1 MLQAVITAF
10 PILILEIDE
19 DGIILDYNS
28 DSPSLFDV
36 HPESFLNCH
45 LNTYFPDQ
53 VADELQTVLL
63 VIKKADQPPI
73 INYMMK
79 FDDGEHWFEAR
90 FIRSNKEH
98 IIVIIQDITRY
109 KKNEAIV
116 QKQLDQMSAL
126 RAIDHAITS
135 SVDLNLTLSILL
147 TQLVKHLQIDAACI
161 LLWNVDTERLEYVAG
176 LGFRTNSLSYTKLRL
191 GEGYAGIAALE
202 QRVIKKEH
210 LSSRDTDFL
219 RSPTFG
225 QEKFVS
231 YFGVPLI
238 AKGQVKGILEIFNR
252 SVINPDSEW
261 LTFLEM
267 LGGQAAIAVDN
278 ATLFDDLQRSNTEIT
293 SAYDATIEGWS
304 RALDMRDH
312 ETEGHT
318 QRVTGMTLQ
327 LAHRIAIPKKE
338 LIHIRRGATLHDIGK
353 MGIPDSILH
362 KPGPLTTD
370 EWDTMRQHPQ
380 YACAL
385 LSPID
390 YLRPAKDI
398 PCYHHERWDGS
409 GYPSGLKGEEI
420 PLSARLFAVVDV
432 YDALISDRPYRSAW
446 PKQAA
451 SKYIQEQAGT
461 LFDPKITSTF
471 LQLTKEKELTG
482 SFI

>member
-1 MLQAVITAF
+1 
-10 PILILEIDE
+10 
-19 DGIILDYNS
+19 
-28 DSPSLFDV
+28 
-36 HPESFLNCH
+36 
-45 LNTYFPDQ
+45 
-53 VADELQTVLL
+53 
-63 VIKKADQPPI
+63 
-73 INYMMK
+73 
-79 FDDGEHWFEAR
+79 
-90 FIRSNKEH
+90 
-98 IIVIIQDITRY
+98 
-109 KKNEAIV
+109 
-116 QKQLDQMSAL
+116 
-126 RAIDHAITS
+126 
-135 SVDLNLTLSILL
+135 
-147 TQLVKHLQIDAACI
+147 
-161 LLWNVDTERLEYVAG
+161 
-176 LGFRTNSLSYTKLRL
+176 
-191 GEGYAGIAALE
+191 
-202 QRVIKKEH
+202 
-210 LSSRDTDFL
+210 
-219 RSPTFG
+219 
-225 QEKFVS
+225 
-231 YFGVPLI
+231 
-238 AKGQVKGILEIFNR
+238 
-252 SVINPDSEW
+252 
-261 LTFLEM
+261 M